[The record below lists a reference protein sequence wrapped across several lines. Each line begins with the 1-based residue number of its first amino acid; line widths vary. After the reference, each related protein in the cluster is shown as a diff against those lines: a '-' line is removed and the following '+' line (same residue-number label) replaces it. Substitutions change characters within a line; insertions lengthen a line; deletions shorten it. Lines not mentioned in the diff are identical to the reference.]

1 MATIQ
6 PPTRVK
12 ICGNTQWKDAK
23 LAVESGADALGF
35 IFYRKSPRY
44 ISVQKAREIIAQL
57 PPFIETVGVF
67 VNESAERINQV
78 VERCELDAVQ
88 LHGDESPAF
97 CKKIRCKVIKAFRI
111 QNAASLAPISKYP
124 VRGILV
130 DAFSPDAY
138 GGTGTTCDW
147 NLVKRAKKF
156 GPVIL
161 AGGLTPGNVEEGI
174 KIVRPWA
181 VDVCSGVE
189 KTPGQKDSKK
199 LRLFIQLAKNCQAS
213 AWRQ

>member
-1 MATIQ
+1 MATTH

-12 ICGNTQWKDAK
+12 ICGNTRLKDAR
-23 LAVESGADALGF
+23 LAVELGADALGF
-35 IFYRKSPRY
+35 IFYRKSPRS
-44 ISVQKAREIIAQL
+44 ISIQKAREIIAQL
-57 PPFIETVGVF
+57 PPFIEMVGVF
-67 VNESAERINQV
+67 VNETADRINRT
-78 VERCELDAVQ
+78 VERCGLDAVQ

-111 QNAASLAPISKYP
+111 QNAASLAPISKYD

-130 DAFSPDAY
+130 DAFSPGAY
-138 GGTGTTCDW
+138 GGTGKTCDW

-161 AGGLTPGNVEEGI
+161 AGGLTPNNVQEGI
-174 KIVRPWA
+174 RVVRPWA

-189 KTPGQKDSKK
+189 KSSGQKDFKL
-199 LRLFIQLAKNCQAS
+199 LRLFIQKVKNCE
-213 AWRQ
+213 

>member
-1 MATIQ
+1 MATTQ

-12 ICGNTQWKDAK
+12 ICGNTQFKDAK
-23 LAVESGADALGF
+23 LAVELGADALGF

-44 ISVQKAREIIAQL
+44 VSVQKAREIIAQL

-67 VNESAERINQV
+67 VNETAERINRT
-78 VERCELDAVQ
+78 VERCGLDAVQ
-88 LHGDESPAF
+88 LHGDESPVF
-97 CKKIRCKVIKAFRI
+97 CRKIQCKVIKAFRLKD
-111 QNAASLAPISKYP
+111 AASLAQVSNYI

-138 GGTGTTCDW
+138 GGTGKTCDW

-161 AGGLTPGNVEEGI
+161 AGGLTPDNVEEGI
-174 KIVRPWA
+174 RVVKPWA

-189 KTPGQKDSKK
+189 KSPGKKDSKK
-199 LRLFIQLAKNCQAS
+199 LRLFIQRAKNS
-213 AWRQ
+213 L